1 MSEGVEV
8 DARLEFSLE
17 SVHQVLLEVA
27 SNLLTISSMLIGSEL
42 LVFTSG

>member
-17 SVHQVLLEVA
+17 SVHQVLLE
-27 SNLLTISSMLIGSEL
+27 LLTISSMLIGSEP